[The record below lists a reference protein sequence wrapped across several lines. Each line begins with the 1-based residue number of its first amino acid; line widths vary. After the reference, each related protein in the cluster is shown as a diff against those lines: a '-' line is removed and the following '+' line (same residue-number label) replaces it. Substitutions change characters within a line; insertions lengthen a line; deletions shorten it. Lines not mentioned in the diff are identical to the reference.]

1 MAEMHLV
8 TKVMGRGDFYSIS
21 PKYSIKILSIDG
33 GLGDA
38 IIIYDVG
45 INDKTYSAYLD
56 TSESHY
62 RNTIEF
68 DKGKLIIAAGD
79 ILQSYPE
86 VIFDIWYEVLA
97 GDEPDGLL
105 DKLVDVWNKT
115 NEILL
120 SLPNIVTSIKD
131 LKGVYSTIVD
141 SLNSLVDPIIDNI
154 NNIPDIILT
163 DIKDSFDYLDVNIS
177 YLGDWL
183 LFNIKNDVNDIIR
196 PLTDK
201 LDDIKDDIKESFDN
215 IPDKVADKILEKLL
229 NIEVKR

>member
-1 MAEMHLV
+1 MDLV

-21 PKYSIKILSIDG
+21 PKYSIKVLSIDG

-45 INDKTYSAYLD
+45 INDKSVSAYLD
-56 TSESHY
+56 TSEDHY
-62 RNTIEF
+62 RHAIEF
-68 DKGKLIIAAGD
+68 DKGKLIISAGD
-79 ILQSYPE
+79 YLQSYPE

-97 GDEPDGLL
+97 GSEPEGLKE
-105 DKLVDVWNKT
+105 KLNDVWSKI

-131 LKGVYSTIVD
+131 LKSLYSTIVE
-141 SLNSLVDPIIDNI
+141 SLNNLVDPIIDNL
-154 NNIPDIILT
+154 NEIPNVILT
-163 DIKDSFDYLDVNIS
+163 DIKSSFDYLDENIS

-183 LFNIKNDVNDIIR
+183 LFNVKSDVEDIIR

-201 LDDIKDDIKESFDN
+201 LDDIKNDIKESFDN
-215 IPDKVADKILEKLL
+215 IPDKVADRIVEKILKM
-229 NIEVKR
+229 EVKK